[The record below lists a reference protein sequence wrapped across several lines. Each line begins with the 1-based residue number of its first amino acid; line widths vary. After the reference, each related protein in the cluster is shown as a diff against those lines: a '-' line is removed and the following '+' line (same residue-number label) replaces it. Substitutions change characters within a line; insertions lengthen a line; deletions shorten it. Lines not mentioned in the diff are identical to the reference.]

1 MSQALDS
8 KKAKVDI
15 NRVDQQTHEV
25 STPSQFFGTKTIR
38 DEKDGFGQSSGG
50 LTSYLAYYCSSL
62 SFILSLLHLKVIFSF
77 FIHIV
82 DSIPIRL
89 PKRGRIVS
97 LWVPFLFV
105 IILLANLPIGAAGQ
119 EDTDEDGAEDTDE
132 EEAEDTDEEEA
143 EDTDE
148 EEAEDTDEEEAP
160 AQPPAPAQ
168 PEVDPLRIPADDQ
181 PHAVRDPD
189 LRVEEL
195 VTGLKRPTAMAF
207 LGGSSDDII
216 VTEKDNG
223 TVRRVIDGVL
233 QPEPLVDVAVAN
245 DNNTN
250 ERGLLGMAVVKQSET
265 TTYVLIYYTESGG
278 GQDGDDADG
287 IVPAGNRLY
296 RYELVEDPDS
306 NSAQLINPKLL
317 LDLPARPGPR
327 YNAGPMLVSQNQ
339 NGTIIYLMI
348 GDLDHHR
355 SQSENYE
362 DGPPPDGTGGIMAID
377 IEGNPLSNPVL
388 LGQVNTQEE
397 NGDEE
402 NSGEDIG
409 WLPYYFAYGLRN
421 GFGMAFD
428 PVTGYI
434 WDTENGPDWFDEINL
449 VRPGFNSGWAA
460 IQGPSSRPE
469 NEGADVEDLEDF
481 GGRGVYREPE
491 FAWQN
496 TVGVTAINF
505 LNSTALGEEYAND
518 MFVADINNGRLYHF
532 DLNQDRTG
540 LLLEAPL
547 EDKVADTVPEL
558 DSVIFGTGFRSI
570 SDIEVGPDGYLY
582 LLLFGPGKI
591 MRIAPASAED

>member
-1 MSQALDS
+1 LY
-8 KKAKVDI
+8 
-15 NRVDQQTHEV
+15 
-25 STPSQFFGTKTIR
+25 P
-38 DEKDGFGQSSGG
+38 
-50 LTSYLAYYCSSL
+50 
-62 SFILSLLHLKVIFSF
+62 KVIFNF
-77 FIHIV
+77 FIHIA
-82 DSIPIRL
+82 DSNPIAL
-89 PKRGRIVS
+89 PKRARIVS

-105 IILLANLPIGAAGQ
+105 IILLANLPLGAAGQ
-119 EDTDEDGAEDTDE
+119 EDTDE

-168 PEVDPLRIPADDQ
+168 PEVDPLRIPADDE

-189 LRVEEL
+189 LRIEEIA
-195 VTGLKRPTAMAF
+195 TGLKRPTAMAF
-207 LGGSSDDII
+207 LGDNDII

-250 ERGLLGMAVVKQSET
+250 ERGLLGLAVAKQSET

-287 IVPAGNRLY
+287 TVPAGNRLY

-306 NSAQLINPKLL
+306 GSAQLINPKLL

-327 YNAGPMLVSQNQ
+327 YNAGPMLVSQNL

-377 IEGNPLSNPVL
+377 IEGNPLPNPVL
-388 LGQVNTQEE
+388 LGQVNTEEE

-449 VRPGFNSGWAA
+449 VRPGFNSGWAS

-505 LNSTALGEEYAND
+505 LNSTALGEQYAND

-591 MRIAPASAED
+591 MRIAPASAEG

>member
-1 MSQALDS
+1 MSQKIDS
-8 KKAKVDI
+8 KTADVSIK
-15 NRVDQQTHEV
+15 RGEQQSVHPSSSV
-25 STPSQFFGTKTIR
+25 SQFFDIKTIQ
-38 DEKDGFGQSSGG
+38 DNVGFGPGKG
-50 LTSYLAYYCSSL
+50 LTSWLGCCCSSIW
-62 SFILSLLHLKVIFSF
+62 FIFSLLHPKVIFNF
-77 FIHIV
+77 FIHIA
-82 DSIPIRL
+82 DSNPIAL
-89 PKRGRIVS
+89 PKRARIVS

-105 IILLANLPIGAAGQ
+105 IILLANLPVGAAGQ
-119 EDTDEDGAEDTDE
+119 EDTDEEEAEDTDE

-160 AQPPAPAQ
+160 AQP
-168 PEVDPLRIPADDQ
+168 EVDPLRIPADDE

-189 LRVEEL
+189 LRIEEL
-195 VTGLKRPTAMAF
+195 ATGLKRPTAMAF
-207 LGGSSDDII
+207 LGDNDII

-250 ERGLLGMAVVKQSET
+250 ERGLLGLAVAKQSET

-306 NSAQLINPKLL
+306 GSAQLINPKLL

-377 IEGNPLSNPVL
+377 IEGNPLPNPVL
-388 LGQVNTQEE
+388 LGQVNTEEE

-449 VRPGFNSGWAA
+449 VRPGFNSGWAS

-481 GGRGVYREPE
+481 GGTGVYREPE

-505 LNSTALGEEYAND
+505 LNSTALGEQYAND

-591 MRIAPASAED
+591 MRIAPASAEG

>member
-1 MSQALDS
+1 MSQGLDS
-8 KKAKVDI
+8 KTAKFNI
-15 NRVDQQTHEV
+15 NRVGQQCPKVLTA
-25 STPSQFFGTKTIR
+25 TKFFGKTIK
-38 DEKDGFGQSSGG
+38 DEKDGFSQSEG
-50 LTSYLAYYCSSL
+50 LTSHLAYYCSSL
-62 SFILSLLHLKVIFSF
+62 WFILSLLSPKVIFGF

-82 DSIPIRL
+82 DSNPIRL
-89 PKRGRIVS
+89 AMRAGIVS
-97 LWVPFLFV
+97 LGVPFLFI
-105 IILLANLPIGAAGQ
+105 IILLANLPITAAGQ
-119 EDTDEDGAEDTDE
+119 EDTDEEETDGGDGG
-132 EEAEDTDEEEA
+132 
-143 EDTDE
+143 
-148 EEAEDTDEEEAP
+148 DEEEAP

-168 PEVDPLRIPADDQ
+168 PEVNPLRIPADDQ
-181 PHAVRDPD
+181 PHALRDPN
-189 LRVEEL
+189 LRIEE
-195 VTGLKRPTAMAF
+195 VVSGLKRPTAMAF
-207 LGGSSDDII
+207 LGDNDII

-245 DNNTN
+245 DNGTN
-250 ERGLLGMAVVKQSET
+250 ERGLLGMAVAKQSET

-287 IVPAGNRLY
+287 IVPTGNRLY

-306 NSAQLINPKLL
+306 GSAQLINPKLL

-377 IEGNPLSNPVL
+377 IEGNPLPNPVL
-388 LGQVNTQEE
+388 VGQANGEEE

-402 NSGEDIG
+402 NGDEENGSEDIG
-409 WLPYYFAYGLRN
+409 WLPYYYAYGLRN

-449 VRPGFNSGWAA
+449 VLPGFNSGWAS

-547 EDKVADTVPEL
+547 DDKVADTVPEL